1 MTTDNEK
8 LSKILDY
15 ILEKRKDLTK
25 DKLMELIQEKKQQIG
40 AGYLT
45 DLGALYLILNDLG
58 IKLDEYLKLSE
69 ITGEKKGINLIGYL
83 LSYKKYEKRT
93 VFYLYD
99 EALMRGIYWG
109 EEDVFKNFPVGSR
122 LIFKNAFV
130 KKGKNDQL
138 EIHLN
143 SQSSINTTNEV
154 LKLEELISRSSNA
167 KNFIIRGI
175 IEGPIKNVSYKRKD
189 GTEGSGTSFFIRNTL
204 KYRSVLW
211 DNEIP
216 IEEGMTITAAPA
228 FVKKSEYG
236 NEISFLK
243 PYTVDISP
251 SIMSVF
257 GENENFL
264 LLDEFGNVR
273 PAKLSSACKGSESVI
288 VKKARFQFPVFI
300 VDDCLNYDKKLN
312 YQPLLQKISKAEKG
326 YVSLDF
332 IVLSEPVM
340 RSSDK
345 YEIMIGDDSG
355 EGKIMVTSELST
367 KIKGL
372 KIGEKVRALGLLSLG
387 EGSFLANE
395 YTYFLIHPLH

>member
-1 MTTDNEK
+1 MTTDKEK

-25 DKLMELIQEKKQQIG
+25 DRLMELIQEKKQQIG

-58 IKLDEYLKLSE
+58 IKLDEYLKPSE
-69 ITGEKKGINLIGYL
+69 ITGEKKGVNLIGYL

-154 LKLEELISRSSNA
+154 LKLEELISRSQNA

-228 FVKKSEYG
+228 FAKKSDYG

-273 PAKLSSACKGSESVI
+273 PAKLSSACKGSESII
-288 VKKARFQFPVFI
+288 VKKARFQFPFFI
-300 VDDCLNYDKKLN
+300 VDDCLKYDKKLN

-372 KIGEKVRALGLLSLG
+372 KIGEKVRALGLWSLG
-387 EGSFLANE
+387 EGSFLASE
-395 YTYFLIHPLH
+395 YTYFIKV

>member
-25 DKLMELIQEKKQQIG
+25 DRLMELIQEKKQQIG

-58 IKLDEYLKLSE
+58 IKLDEYLKPSE
-69 ITGEKKGINLIGYL
+69 ITGEKKGVNLIGYL

-122 LIFKNAFV
+122 LIFKNAYV

-154 LKLEELISRSSNA
+154 LKLEELISRSPNA

-228 FVKKSEYG
+228 FAKKSDYG

-257 GENENFL
+257 GENENVL

-273 PAKLSSACKGSESVI
+273 PAKLSSACKGSESII
-288 VKKARFQFPVFI
+288 VKKARFQFPFFI
-300 VDDCLNYDKKLN
+300 VDDCLKYDKKLN

-355 EGKIMVTSELST
+355 EGKIIVTSELST
-367 KIKGL
+367 KLKGL
-372 KIGEKVRALGLLSLG
+372 KIGEKVRALGLWSLG
-387 EGSFLANE
+387 EGSFLASE
-395 YTYFLIHPLH
+395 YTYFIKV

>member
-25 DKLMELIQEKKQQIG
+25 DRLMELIQEKKQQIG

-58 IKLDEYLKLSE
+58 IKLDEYLKPSE
-69 ITGEKKGINLIGYL
+69 ITGEKKGVNLIGYL

-154 LKLEELISRSSNA
+154 LKLEELISRSPNA

-228 FVKKSEYG
+228 FAKKSDYG

-273 PAKLSSACKGSESVI
+273 PAKLSSACKGSESII
-288 VKKARFQFPVFI
+288 VKKARFQFPFFI
-300 VDDCLNYDKKLN
+300 VDDCLKYDKKLN

-355 EGKIMVTSELST
+355 EGKIIVTSELST
-367 KIKGL
+367 KLKGL
-372 KIGEKVRALGLLSLG
+372 KIGEKVRALGLWSLG
-387 EGSFLANE
+387 EGSFLASE
-395 YTYFLIHPLH
+395 YTYFIKV

>member
-25 DKLMELIQEKKQQIG
+25 DRLMELIQEKKQQIG

-58 IKLDEYLKLSE
+58 IKLDEYLKPSE
-69 ITGEKKGINLIGYL
+69 ITGEKKGVNLIGYL

-154 LKLEELISRSSNA
+154 LKLEELISRSPNA

-228 FVKKSEYG
+228 FAKKSEYG

-273 PAKLSSACKGSESVI
+273 PAKLSSACKGSESII
-288 VKKARFQFPVFI
+288 VKKARFQFPFFI
-300 VDDCLNYDKKLN
+300 VDDCLKYDKKLN

-355 EGKIMVTSELST
+355 EGKIIVASELST
-367 KIKGL
+367 KLKGL
-372 KIGEKVRALGLLSLG
+372 KIGEKVRALGLWSLG
-387 EGSFLANE
+387 EGSFLASE
-395 YTYFLIHPLH
+395 YTYFIKV

>member
-58 IKLDEYLKLSE
+58 IKLDEYLKPSE
-69 ITGEKKGINLIGYL
+69 ITGEKKGVNLIGYL

-143 SQSSINTTNEV
+143 SQTSINTTNEV
-154 LKLEELISRSSNA
+154 LKLEELISRSPNA

-228 FVKKSEYG
+228 FAKKSEYG

-264 LLDEFGNVR
+264 LMDEFGNVR
-273 PAKLSSACKGSESVI
+273 PAKLSSACKGSESII
-288 VKKARFQFPVFI
+288 VKKARFQFPFFI
-300 VDDCLNYDKKLN
+300 VDDCLKYDKKLN

-367 KIKGL
+367 KLKGL
-372 KIGEKVRALGLLSLG
+372 KIGEKVRALGLWSLG
-387 EGSFLANE
+387 EGSFLASE
-395 YTYFLIHPLH
+395 YTYFIKV

>member
-8 LSKILDY
+8 LSKIIDHV
-15 ILEKRKDLTK
+15 LEKRKDLTK
-25 DKLMELIQEKKQQIG
+25 DRLMELIQEKKQQIG

-69 ITGEKKGINLIGYL
+69 ITEEKKGVNLTGYL
-83 LSYKKYEKRT
+83 LSYKRYEKRT

-109 EEDVFKNFPVGSR
+109 EEDVFRNFPVGSK
-122 LIFKNAFV
+122 LILKNAFV
-130 KKGKNDQL
+130 RKGNNDQL

-143 SQSSINTTNEV
+143 SQSNVSATNEV
-154 LKLEELISRSSNA
+154 LKLEELMSRSPNA

-175 IEGPIKNVSYKRKD
+175 VEGPIKNVSYKRKD
-189 GTEGSGTSFFIRNTL
+189 GTEGSGISFFIRNTL

-211 DNEIP
+211 DSEAI
-216 IEEGMTITAAPA
+216 IEEGLTITAAPA
-228 FVKKSEYG
+228 FVRKSEYG

-243 PYTVDISP
+243 PCTVNISP

-257 GENENFL
+257 GENENVL

-273 PAKLSSACKGSESVI
+273 PAKLNSACSGSESI
-288 VKKARFQFPVFI
+288 IIKKARFQFPVFI
-300 VDDCLNYDKKLN
+300 IDDCLKYDVKLN
-312 YQPLLQKISKAEKG
+312 YQPLLQKISTAEKG
-326 YVSLDF
+326 YASLDF
-332 IVLSEPVM
+332 IVLSELVM
-340 RSSDK
+340 RASDK
-345 YEIMIGDDSG
+345 YEMMIGDDSG
-355 EGKIMVTSELST
+355 EGKIIVTAELST
-367 KIKGL
+367 RLKGF
-372 KIGEKVRALGLLSLG
+372 KVGEKVRALGLWSLG

-395 YTYFLIHPLH
+395 YTFFIKV

>member
-25 DKLMELIQEKKQQIG
+25 DRLMELIQEKKQQIG

-58 IKLDEYLKLSE
+58 IKLDEYLKPSE
-69 ITGEKKGINLIGYL
+69 ITGEKKGVNLIGYL

-154 LKLEELISRSSNA
+154 LKLEELISRSPNA

-228 FVKKSEYG
+228 FAKKSDYG

-273 PAKLSSACKGSESVI
+273 PAKLSSACKGSESII
-288 VKKARFQFPVFI
+288 VKKARFQFPFFI
-300 VDDCLNYDKKLN
+300 VDDCLKYDKKLN

-367 KIKGL
+367 KLKGL
-372 KIGEKVRALGLLSLG
+372 KIGEKVRALGLWSLG
-387 EGSFLANE
+387 EGSFLASE
-395 YTYFLIHPLH
+395 YTYFIKV

>member
-58 IKLDEYLKLSE
+58 IKLDEYLKPSE
-69 ITGEKKGINLIGYL
+69 ITGEKKGVNLIGYL

-154 LKLEELISRSSNA
+154 LKLEELISRSPNA

-228 FVKKSEYG
+228 FAKKSEYG

-273 PAKLSSACKGSESVI
+273 PAKLSSACKGSESII
-288 VKKARFQFPVFI
+288 VKKARFQFPFFI
-300 VDDCLNYDKKLN
+300 VDDCLKYDKKLN

-367 KIKGL
+367 KLKGL
-372 KIGEKVRALGLLSLG
+372 KIGEKVRALGLWSLG
-387 EGSFLANE
+387 EGSFLASE
-395 YTYFLIHPLH
+395 YTYFIKV

>member
-58 IKLDEYLKLSE
+58 IKLDEYLKPSE
-69 ITGEKKGINLIGYL
+69 ITGEKKGVNLIGYL

-154 LKLEELISRSSNA
+154 LKLEELISRSPNA

-228 FVKKSEYG
+228 FAKKSEYG

-264 LLDEFGNVR
+264 LMDEFGNVR
-273 PAKLSSACKGSESVI
+273 PAKLSSACKGSESII
-288 VKKARFQFPVFI
+288 VKKARFQFPFFI
-300 VDDCLNYDKKLN
+300 VDDCLKYDKKLN

-372 KIGEKVRALGLLSLG
+372 KIGEKVRALGLWSLG
-387 EGSFLANE
+387 EGSFLASE
-395 YTYFLIHPLH
+395 YTYFIKV

>member
-8 LSKILDY
+8 LSKIIDHV
-15 ILEKRKDLTK
+15 LEKRKDLTK
-25 DKLMELIQEKKQQIG
+25 DRLMELIQEKKQQIG

-69 ITGEKKGINLIGYL
+69 ITEEKKGVNLTGYL
-83 LSYKKYEKRT
+83 LSYKRYEKRT

-154 LKLEELISRSSNA
+154 LKLEELISRSPNA

-228 FVKKSEYG
+228 FAKKSEYG

-273 PAKLSSACKGSESVI
+273 PAKLSSACKGSESII
-288 VKKARFQFPVFI
+288 VKKARFQFPFFI
-300 VDDCLNYDKKLN
+300 VDDCLKYDKKLN

-367 KIKGL
+367 KLKGL
-372 KIGEKVRALGLLSLG
+372 KIGEKVRALGLWSLG
-387 EGSFLANE
+387 EGSFLASE
-395 YTYFLIHPLH
+395 YTYFIKV

>member
-25 DKLMELIQEKKQQIG
+25 DRLMELIQEKKQQIG

-58 IKLDEYLKLSE
+58 IKLDEYLKPSE
-69 ITGEKKGINLIGYL
+69 ITGEKKGVNLIGYL

-154 LKLEELISRSSNA
+154 LKLEELISRSPNA

-228 FVKKSEYG
+228 FAKKSEYG

-273 PAKLSSACKGSESVI
+273 PAKLSSACKGSESII
-288 VKKARFQFPVFI
+288 VKKARFQFPFFI
-300 VDDCLNYDKKLN
+300 VDDCLKYDKKLN

-367 KIKGL
+367 KLKGL
-372 KIGEKVRALGLLSLG
+372 KIGEKVRALGLWSLG
-387 EGSFLANE
+387 EGSFLASE
-395 YTYFLIHPLH
+395 YTYFIKV